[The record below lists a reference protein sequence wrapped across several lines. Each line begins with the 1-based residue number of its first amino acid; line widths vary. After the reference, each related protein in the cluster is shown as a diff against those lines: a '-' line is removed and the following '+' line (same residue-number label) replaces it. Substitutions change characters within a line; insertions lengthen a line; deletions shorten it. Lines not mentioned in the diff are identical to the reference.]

1 MKKPFQILGTAI
13 TILLFSCGIQNAE
26 IRGTIKN
33 EVSEL
38 STTGSSLSND
48 ADFLLI
54 GLGGQISAGPGYPTK
69 NVQYRPSAR
78 TPSYTID
85 RSNLAKT
92 IVRLSGPFGV
102 N

>member
-26 IRGTIKN
+26 IRDTIKN
-33 EVSEL
+33 EVGEL
-38 STTGSSLSND
+38 SPTGSSLSND

-54 GLGGQISAGPGYPTK
+54 GPGGQISAGPGYPTK
-69 NVQYRPSAR
+69 KIQYRPSAR

-85 RSNLAKT
+85 KSDLAKT
-92 IVRLSGPFGV
+92 MVRLNGSYGV